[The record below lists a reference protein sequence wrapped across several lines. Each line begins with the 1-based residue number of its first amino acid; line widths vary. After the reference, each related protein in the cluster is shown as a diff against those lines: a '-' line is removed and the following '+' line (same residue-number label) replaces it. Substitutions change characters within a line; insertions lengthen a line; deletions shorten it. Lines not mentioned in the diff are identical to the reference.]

1 MIKDSIAFIANYLWM
16 ESIKNLNS
24 HLTESEL
31 KSFGSNDYYYLTTIY
46 YMGKPNFSQVAET
59 LKLTKPAISVFVNKL
74 IKMGLLEK
82 IQSEED
88 KRMYY
93 VCITQKGKEIIE
105 GDEELYK
112 KIDSLIKNITID
124 QEKYEF
130 VENLLTEL
138 VLNLSGDNQ
147 ASKQDK
153 EEIGEKING

>member
-1 MIKDSIAFIANYLWM
+1 MIKDSVAFIANYLWM

-74 IKMGLLEK
+74 SKMGLLEK
-82 IQSEED
+82 IQSDED

-93 VCITQKGKEIIE
+93 VCITQKGKDIIE

-112 KIDSLIKNITID
+112 EFDSLIKNITVD
-124 QEKYEF
+124 HKKYEF
-130 VENLLTEL
+130 VENLLAE
-138 VLNLSGDNQ
+138 VVVKLSVDNQ
-147 ASKQDK
+147 NKK
-153 EEIGEKING
+153 